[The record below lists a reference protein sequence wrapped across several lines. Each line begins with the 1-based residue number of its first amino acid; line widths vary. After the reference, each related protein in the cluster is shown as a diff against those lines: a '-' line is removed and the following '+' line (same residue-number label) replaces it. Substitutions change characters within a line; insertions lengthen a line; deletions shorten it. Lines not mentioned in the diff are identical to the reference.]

1 MSTEYAT
8 QILFRLFLA
17 LFVYYS
23 NISLQ
28 VLDQVYFVISLSNSI
43 ITVYMYDVEINR
55 YVTYIMH

>member
-43 ITVYMYDVEINR
+43 ITVYMYDVGINR